1 MSLDYELLKKLHLK
15 LRLITDIGER
25 IRKGPIKVKVVRS
38 NEAGFLAALDEA
50 KEKLLTLRKAS
61 NEKQMQLGEREAKI
75 EDLKKKLNA
84 SDSNKEFQL
93 LKDRIAA
100 DTQANS
106 VLQDEILEQL
116 EKLDVLEEQQ
126 ESAKKNYA
134 QSQADTQ
141 KIEAQVRSELKELK
155 LEKVRVSNELAEAE
169 KEIPHDLTVEYRRL
183 VTGKGEDALGA
194 TDTSTCGNCNQ
205 RLSRQFVSEL
215 TLRKPV
221 FCQGCGCLMYLK
233 DGYAKAN

>member
-1 MSLDYELLKKLHLK
+1 MVNGFFIARMATKIKLGSK
-15 LRLITDIGER
+15 LRELNCESGLRTTQKTER

-61 NEKQMQLGEREAKI
+61 NEKQMQLGER
-75 EDLKKKLNA
+75 
-84 SDSNKEFQL
+84 
-93 LKDRIAA
+93 
-100 DTQANS
+100 

-155 LEKVRVSNELAEAE
+155 LEKVRVSNELAEACDW
-169 KEIPHDLTVEYRRL
+169 KRRRRFRRNRYFDLWQL
-183 VTGKGEDALGA
+183 QSAA
-194 TDTSTCGNCNQ
+194 QSAI
-205 RLSRQFVSEL
+205 
-215 TLRKPV
+215 
-221 FCQGCGCLMYLK
+221 CQ
-233 DGYAKAN
+233 